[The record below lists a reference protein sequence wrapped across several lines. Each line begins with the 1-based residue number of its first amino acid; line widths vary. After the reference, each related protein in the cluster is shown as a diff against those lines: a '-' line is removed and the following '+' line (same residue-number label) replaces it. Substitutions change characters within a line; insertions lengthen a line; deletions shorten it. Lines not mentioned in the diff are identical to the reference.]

1 MGISIRE
8 LLAHDFF
15 REFYVIAGRNGL
27 HKEVQGVAILDAPDG
42 YRWTRGKELVLSS
55 GYVLKQEPDSLQRA
69 FETGSMQQSAGLM
82 LKRERYFEQI
92 PSDIVA
98 LFEKYNVPLISM
110 PFSIPYMDVMNH
122 VNTAVMNRMIRR
134 LRILGDKSPLSDFTY
149 REKKIHQI
157 LATVESEMKFPA
169 MIYDIG
175 EKKSYY
181 SSDKFPR
188 ISAEF
193 HLQDS
198 DYWAPSRPFTKHT
211 LCDYIDMTRYRLMES
226 ARGDLPLVSWITIP
240 VVLSDVHQAYFVVME
255 SRELMDYFDEYS
267 IRISYLVLHS
277 VYEQISMAENL
288 GHLAFENYVIMAL
301 SEKDAD
307 APDLV
312 YQAKRHNIETSTDY
326 HSALFCR
333 TGPREA
339 RQDRKEFERAFRRC
353 FFGKRDKI
361 VFLDEN
367 EGMLFFEAAHYKP
380 YNRQT
385 HEGLLTEFQR
395 TVKERLPAMELT
407 IATGKETAPLKEIRS
422 TTEKYRKVMDRGRVM
437 LPGESIR
444 FYEDL
449 GPLVWLDIPARE
461 LEHLLTE
468 YRSLMEDPK
477 NIELLRTL
485 KLYLENNLNF
495 SLTAQKQFL
504 HINTVRNRIERL
516 RTLLHTDWE
525 EPVERLKTE
534 ILLQF
539 LDL

>member
-55 GYVLKQEPDSLQRA
+55 GYVFKQEPDSLQRA

-157 LATVESEMKFPA
+157 LAAVESEMKFPA

-288 GHLAFENYVIMAL
+288 GHLAF
-301 SEKDAD
+301 
-307 APDLV
+307 
-312 YQAKRHNIETSTDY
+312 
-326 HSALFCR
+326 
-333 TGPREA
+333 
-339 RQDRKEFERAFRRC
+339 
-353 FFGKRDKI
+353 
-361 VFLDEN
+361 
-367 EGMLFFEAAHYKP
+367 
-380 YNRQT
+380 
-385 HEGLLTEFQR
+385 
-395 TVKERLPAMELT
+395 
-407 IATGKETAPLKEIRS
+407 
-422 TTEKYRKVMDRGRVM
+422 
-437 LPGESIR
+437 
-444 FYEDL
+444 
-449 GPLVWLDIPARE
+449 
-461 LEHLLTE
+461 
-468 YRSLMEDPK
+468 
-477 NIELLRTL
+477 
-485 KLYLENNLNF
+485 
-495 SLTAQKQFL
+495 
-504 HINTVRNRIERL
+504 
-516 RTLLHTDWE
+516 
-525 EPVERLKTE
+525 
-534 ILLQF
+534 
-539 LDL
+539 